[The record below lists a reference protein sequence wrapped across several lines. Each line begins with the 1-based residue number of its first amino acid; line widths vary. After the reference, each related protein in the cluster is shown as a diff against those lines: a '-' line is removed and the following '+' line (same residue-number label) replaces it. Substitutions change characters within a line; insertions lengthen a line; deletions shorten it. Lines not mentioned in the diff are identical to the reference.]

1 MSTECCFLIV
11 RKYMKQ
17 GITVWLD
24 VPLDALARR
33 IAAVGTAS
41 RPLLHQEPGDPY
53 SKVTSSQFDHLF
65 FFKHD
70 PTVKI
75 MLQAFAKL
83 TALSEERGKAYAN
96 AVARVSLE
104 DIATKKGHE
113 DVSALTPTDIAFEIE
128 NNHVSKNAAVLKHPC
143 IRE

>member
-53 SKVTSSQFDHLF
+53 SK
-65 FFKHD
+65 
-70 PTVKI
+70 
-75 MLQAFAKL
+75 AFAKL

-113 DVSALTPTDIAFEIE
+113 DVSALTPTDIAFEVQMILLAFCIYRLQALIKIE
-128 NNHVSKNAAVLKHPC
+128 NNHVSENAAVLKRPC
-143 IRE
+143 IRGMKS